1 MLNKKVIII
10 CASISTLAFMAV
22 YRSADSEAV
31 KTCRTDLESSLKS
44 PSSLKIIDTYT
55 YTDET
60 EVLAARTE
68 YILPKLLR
76 EEKLADNKTPVVPI
90 YKVSFTYDA
99 DNSYG
104 AALRDKH
111 HCALVAAEF
120 GLTVVEYNIKK
131 DPTIYQLTADEMM
144 EAADKAVEAADKA
157 VAEAEATL
165 RKY

>member
-1 MLNKKVIII
+1 MLRKKVIII
-10 CASISTLAFMAV
+10 CGSISTLAFMAV

-31 KTCRTDLESSLKS
+31 KTCRADLESSLKS

-60 EVLAARTE
+60 EVSAARTE

-76 EEKLADNKTPVVPI
+76 EEKLTDNKTRVVPI
-90 YKVSFTYDA
+90 QKVMITYDA

-111 HCALVAAEF
+111 HCALVADEY
-120 GLTVVEYNIKK
+120 GLTLVERNIDK
-131 DPTIYQLTADEMM
+131 DPKIYQLSVEERAAQALKAAEQAL
-144 EAADKAVEAADKA
+144 EASRKALE
-157 VAEAEATL
+157 E
-165 RKY
+165 

>member
-1 MLNKKVIII
+1 M
-10 CASISTLAFMAV
+10 LAFMVV
-22 YRSADSEAV
+22 YRSTDSEAV
-31 KTCRTDLESSLKS
+31 KACRADLESSLKS
-44 PSSLKIIDTYT
+44 PSSLKIIDTYS

-60 EVLAARTE
+60 EVSAARTE

-76 EEKLADNKTPVVPI
+76 EEKLTDNKKRVVPI
-90 YKVSFTYDA
+90 QKVSITYDA

-111 HCALVAAEF
+111 HCALIAGEF

-157 VAEAEATL
+157 VEAAT
-165 RKY
+165 KAMN